1 MKKTSILIAVSAC
14 STLCLAGP
22 VDLLVKRQI
31 PGQEKHF
38 QFVLEHAKGQ
48 RSFFEVDANKQRIR
62 IKGDTPV
69 SIACGLN
76 WYLNEYT
83 HTNWT
88 DTDSRKQ
95 VLETFPL
102 PQDRTRHET
111 YIQLGFS
118 NYDAN
123 RRWYWSWTDW
133 EKEIDCMA
141 LSGVNVYPVWI
152 GCEPA
157 WNDFLSAQGL
167 SETQINQYLYGT
179 DDVPDW
185 WKKHLENLHKKI
197 IRRLSEL
204 GIAPVYPVFTGRIPL
219 QVIAGKPN
227 VSVCTPLSAESMRR
241 KETVISADDPLFASM
256 GRQWYQSFQ
265 RTYGSVPIYY
275 GSTDGQPFAADI
287 QKCLLQN
294 RPDALWIAPADDYV
308 QQRWSTQSLKQN
320 KVILTFEQQIPEN
333 GWKEILALKSVPWIW
348 TLSNHTDC
356 TTARVSLSKIIHQPA
371 IISNYPETA
380 SLIQGVGTTT
390 NCSGENPFVFTLVHQ
405 RRWQPEV
412 YDLKEEVDKYLK
424 TNYGQSD
431 TLLMST
437 WMKLAAL
444 TANYNPTVSFVC
456 QRPSMQ
462 LLETSTADSTHEA
475 NRMQQTEEAVQQMLL
490 LQDKLGQHT
499 LFRKELTYYTALL
512 IEQKS
517 RLAYRQI
524 ISDLAARRLD
534 SMTVNQEIFLRLI
547 MLADK
552 LRQNHP
558 ALDWHA
564 QQKQADLLFGKYHS
578 DAAMWYR
585 TLLRHEEEI
594 RGSVPA
600 LSGLLAE
607 YCVPRWQLFFAWMN
621 QTAHGRHISMPQY
634 EGMENE
640 WYTSGKN
647 PDAPHPDTTQGLS
660 TLCQIVKEAT
670 FLKTKCN

>member
-1 MKKTSILIAVSAC
+1 
-14 STLCLAGP
+14 
-22 VDLLVKRQI
+22 
-31 PGQEKHF
+31 
-38 QFVLEHAKGQ
+38 
-48 RSFFEVDANKQRIR
+48 
-62 IKGDTPV
+62 
-69 SIACGLN
+69 
-76 WYLNEYT
+76 
-83 HTNWT
+83 
-88 DTDSRKQ
+88 
-95 VLETFPL
+95 
-102 PQDRTRHET
+102 
-111 YIQLGFS
+111 
-118 NYDAN
+118 
-123 RRWYWSWTDW
+123 
-133 EKEIDCMA
+133 
-141 LSGVNVYPVWI
+141 
-152 GCEPA
+152 
-157 WNDFLSAQGL
+157 
-167 SETQINQYLYGT
+167 
-179 DDVPDW
+179 
-185 WKKHLENLHKKI
+185 
-197 IRRLSEL
+197 
-204 GIAPVYPVFTGRIPL
+204 
-219 QVIAGKPN
+219 
-227 VSVCTPLSAESMRR
+227 
-241 KETVISADDPLFASM
+241 
-256 GRQWYQSFQ
+256 
-265 RTYGSVPIYY
+265 
-275 GSTDGQPFAADI
+275 
-287 QKCLLQN
+287 
-294 RPDALWIAPADDYV
+294 
-308 QQRWSTQSLKQN
+308 
-320 KVILTFEQQIPEN
+320 
-333 GWKEILALKSVPWIW
+333 
-348 TLSNHTDC
+348 
-356 TTARVSLSKIIHQPA
+356 
-371 IISNYPETA
+371 
-380 SLIQGVGTTT
+380 
-390 NCSGENPFVFTLVHQ
+390 
-405 RRWQPEV
+405 
-412 YDLKEEVDKYLK
+412 
-424 TNYGQSD
+424 
-431 TLLMST
+431 MST

-462 LLETSTADSTHEA
+462 LLETSTADSTREA

-647 PDAPHPDTTQGLS
+647 PDAPHPNTTQGLS
-660 TLCQIVKEAT
+660 ALCQIVKEAT
-670 FLKTKCN
+670 SLKTKCN